1 MLLNALVCVG
11 CIAVCFVVFR
21 FLFRVDEKIED
32 RRRAMA
38 QLATLLANYGLKRL
52 PEILI
57 DYSVGDYSGMLEH
70 VHDFVKLLSSGDVA
84 VVQEFNAVFDRVL
97 EKKLA
102 TDEGLAYL
110 AAKIGEAADARK
122 DA

>member
-1 MLLNALVCVG
+1 MLVNALVCVG
-11 CIAVCFVVFR
+11 CIAVCFIVFR

-38 QLATLLANYGLKRL
+38 KLATLLANYGLKRL

-70 VHDFVKLLSSGDVA
+70 VYDFVKLLEAGDVA
-84 VVQEFNAVFDRVL
+84 VVQEFDAVFERVL
-97 EKKLA
+97 ERKLSTA
-102 TDEGLAYL
+102 EGLAYL
-110 AAKIGEAADARK
+110 AAKIGEAADARQS
-122 DA
+122 A